1 MFYLNFV
8 FLLFFFIHLNHNK
21 KKIPTTTCTSS
32 LQPKKKTN
40 KTILISYQLF
50 VQKQAQIWIKNSNTY
65 ANVDAIS
72 ILDGEACVFFIIR
85 KFVEILCR
93 RKLNIFSRSNQN
105 TSQRNTPFNDESV
118 HDREKIYSENVI
130 IFHMHVDVF
139 RISSAMNKS
148 RSQTFLSHISQM
160 LNRAQVILKCIL
172 PFPYLLNKY
181 VYDYL
186 TISWRVHQICFVGFV
201 FLYIFISNW
210 LLKSFTW
217 ISIHRLESYD
227 IILVSIFLHST
238 WILHENVT
246 YSIVLCIKNSYFG
259 TIASTMHVSAH
270 EFARL
275 IRE

>member
-1 MFYLNFV
+1 MKIWFHMLV
-8 FLLFFFIHLNHNK
+8 FIELWND
-21 KKIPTTTCTSS
+21 
-32 LQPKKKTN
+32 
-40 KTILISYQLF
+40 
-50 VQKQAQIWIKNSNTY
+50 AQIWIKNSNTY

-85 KFVEILCR
+85 KFVEIRCR

-105 TSQRNTPFNDESV
+105 TSQRNTPFNNENV

-139 RISSAMNKS
+139 AFQVRWTKVESRHFSRISLTNVEP
-148 RSQTFLSHISQM
+148 
-160 LNRAQVILKCIL
+160 RAQVILKCIL

-227 IILVSIFLHST
+227 SSRVCSWS
-238 WILHENVT
+238 
-246 YSIVLCIKNSYFG
+246 
-259 TIASTMHVSAH
+259 
-270 EFARL
+270 
-275 IRE
+275 